1 MALNALLEKKG
12 VKTALFTT
20 EGFRDALE
28 LRRSQLDNQW
38 DIRAVTPTVLVPRRL
53 RLPIKERVDY
63 KGDVITQLDEESVIK
78 ACKIC
83 KKEKVESI
91 AVCFLFSFMNP
102 QHEQRVRE
110 IINEQLPDIFVSL
123 FKHRINSFI

>member
-1 MALNALLEKKG
+1 M
-12 VKTALFTT
+12 
-20 EGFRDALE
+20 
-28 LRRSQLDNQW
+28 
-38 DIRAVTPTVLVPRRL
+38 
-53 RLPIKERVDY
+53 PIKERVDY
-63 KGDVITQLDEESVIK
+63 KGDVITQLDEENVIK

-110 IINEQLPDIFVSL
+110 IINEQLSDVFVSL